1 MKNQKWK
8 HDKATD
14 AWQALRI
21 HGEFIKGF
29 DELLELGPCISIFGS
44 AHTPSDD
51 PFYNEAV
58 RLARLIVENG

>member
-1 MKNQKWK
+1 MKNQLWK

-29 DELLELGPCISIFGS
+29 EELVNSLTMCP
-44 AHTPSDD
+44 
-51 PFYNEAV
+51 
-58 RLARLIVENG
+58 